1 MLRERIA
8 AALRVALKARDERR
22 VSTLR
27 LILAALQDRDIA
39 RRGADGD
46 ESQITDE
53 EIHEMLAKMIRQRE
67 EAIRLYEQAGRVE
80 LAEEEAEEIAIIR
93 EFLPRQLDEAETAA
107 AVDATI
113 GDVDANCAKDIGRTM
128 AALKRD
134 YAGQMDF
141 AKASAM
147 VKRRLC

>member
-8 AALRVALKARDERR
+8 AALKDALKARDERR

-39 RRGADGD
+39 KRGADGD
-46 ESQITDE
+46 ESQTTDE
-53 EIHEMLAKMIRQRE
+53 EVHEMLAKMIRQRE